1 MAIREEYRSYNAV
14 IKAMSD
20 FGKTT
25 YGREFIG
32 NFLEKGTQQYGVK
45 GNGKYANYT
54 LEIKQFDLPEGS
66 YQYNYMEGAE
76 GYFNAVEVDGK
87 LHIVM
92 GIDTRDK
99 DPQSLG
105 ETITH
110 ELALHG
116 YKVEDIIKAYEKGG
130 IEAVNKMM
138 PNDRGDSDHKALKN
152 NNQNHKGVNKYNQTK
167 NELIKVNPEYKQEF
181 EEAKKE

>member
-1 MAIREEYRSYNAV
+1 
-14 IKAMSD
+14 
-20 FGKTT
+20 
-25 YGREFIG
+25 
-32 NFLEKGTQQYGVK
+32 
-45 GNGKYANYT
+45 
-54 LEIKQFDLPEGS
+54 
-66 YQYNYMEGAE
+66 
-76 GYFNAVEVDGK
+76 
-87 LHIVM
+87 M
-92 GIDTRDK
+92 GIDARDK

-116 YKVEDIIKAYEKGG
+116 YMVEDIIKAYEKGG

-138 PNDRGDSDHKALKN
+138 PNDSGDSDHKALKN

-167 NELIKVNPEYKQEF
+167 NELIKVNSEYKQEF